1 MRAQSIQKSIASM
14 VCGFPTIMTENGTL
28 ALLWRSDRD
37 VRLQCGDVLVTLRGA
52 RMPLLLRPTK
62 EDGEYENL
70 GFCHYKGFE
79 YSEGLFSDQVLKPF
93 VLV

>member
-1 MRAQSIQKSIASM
+1 
-14 VCGFPTIMTENGTL
+14 MTENGTL

-37 VRLQCGDVLVTLRGA
+37 VQCGDVPVTLRGT

-62 EDGEYENL
+62 EDGEYKYL

-93 VLV
+93 VLVW